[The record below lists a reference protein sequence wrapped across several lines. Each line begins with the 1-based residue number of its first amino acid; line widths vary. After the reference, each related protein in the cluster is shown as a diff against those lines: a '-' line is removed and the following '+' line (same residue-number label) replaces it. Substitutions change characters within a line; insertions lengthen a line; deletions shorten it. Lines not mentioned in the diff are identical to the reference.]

1 MVELT
6 WGSEWR
12 VRRRFLVRVE
22 KRLLVSYARRQ
33 FGAAKDAVAVINVV
47 SLVMTS

>member
-1 MVELT
+1 MVEST

-22 KRLLVSYARRQ
+22 MRLLVSYTRRQ
-33 FGAAKDAVAVINVV
+33 FDAAKDADTVINVA